1 MGVSIKNLN
10 NFIDIKEG
18 GNNTPDTPY
27 GHELQY
33 IRTASKLTNEYF
45 DRLEEASEKGGAS
58 SIEYPGY
65 KLAEQLKIVAQL
77 IAGGVKSKIFVVR
90 IGGFDTHDNQVDE
103 GNPETGRHALLME
116 ELSESLFSFQQDIIQ
131 RNLEEVC
138 WFL

>member
-1 MGVSIKNLN
+1 MSGSYNKYGGLNKNLN

-45 DRLEEASEKGGAS
+45 DRLEEASEKGGAT

-65 KLAEQLKIVAQL
+65 A
-77 IAGGVKSKIFVVR
+77 SR
-90 IGGFDTHDNQVDE
+90 ST
-103 GNPETGRHALLME
+103 
-116 ELSESLFSFQQDIIQ
+116 
-131 RNLEEVC
+131 
-138 WFL
+138 

>member
-1 MGVSIKNLN
+1 MFNYRQNIVNSDNNLLQCCIFASIKNLN

-45 DRLEEASEKGGAS
+45 DRLEEASEKGGAT

-77 IAGGVKSKIFVVR
+77 IAGGVKS
-90 IGGFDTHDNQVDE
+90 
-103 GNPETGRHALLME
+103 
-116 ELSESLFSFQQDIIQ
+116 
-131 RNLEEVC
+131 
-138 WFL
+138 